1 MYRRCTYT
9 EDRWQEP
16 IIESFL
22 EEGTSKL
29 KPKGL
34 VGERGGRKGRE
45 RETEEGERERE
56 NEYDIEVTEKIK

>member
-9 EDRWQEP
+9 KDWWQEP

-56 NEYDIEVTEKIK
+56 